1 MQVAEQLASANI
13 NIAHFS
19 LGRRDKGKM
28 AMGALVLD
36 TPIPESILT
45 GLGKYADLKNVVQVM
60 HSSHSLSRA
69 HVMCFALVSCIA
81 LQVRLSQIVDP
92 NFRVRSATQQGVV
105 FGSSKPFTKPK
116 NPEFSSGPCKKRP
129 GYSLSNLK
137 TDSLGKCCFIYL
149 HGVGQSN
156 PTTCYY

>member
-1 MQVAEQLASANI
+1 MQVADQLASANI

-60 HSSHSLSRA
+60 HSSHSLPHA
-69 HVMCFALVSCIA
+69 HVLFNAFRACSLYCIA
-81 LQVRLSQIVDP
+81 DSTVADRGPQLPSAQCYAAGCCIRLFQA
-92 NFRVRSATQQGVV
+92 FHQT
-105 FGSSKPFTKPK
+105 
-116 NPEFSSGPCKKRP
+116 
-129 GYSLSNLK
+129 
-137 TDSLGKCCFIYL
+137 
-149 HGVGQSN
+149 
-156 PTTCYY
+156 